1 MLTSS
6 GDGLAP
12 GMTVINR
19 EALSVIEDRSRHQ
32 LSRRGNW
39 ADDNRGVILVFVI
52 VFIVCSGIFGLL
64 GYRQWMARRARR
76 ARYEIEE
83 IK

>member
-1 MLTSS
+1 M
-6 GDGLAP
+6 G
-12 GMTVINR
+12 VINR
-19 EALSVIEDRSRHQ
+19 EALSIIDDRSLHQ

-52 VFIVCSGIFGLL
+52 VFIVGCGVFGLL
-64 GYRQWMARRARR
+64 GYRELKARKARR